1 MISCYFILLMNI
13 HKKQNGQLARP
24 FIAQVWLFL
33 FRECRPQSTAGWPL
47 RSLLLTPSP
56 ARPATLALIPAMS
69 GQHPSSSA
77 SRTHLLFSFPN
88 HLLLSFSPLLPQ
100 PDFLTAPLSS

>member
-33 FRECRPQSTAGWPL
+33 FRECRPQSTAGWPSEVPAPHPFPCAPCHTGFDSCYVWSA
-47 RSLLLTPSP
+47 SLLLSQPDTPS
-56 ARPATLALIPAMS
+56 
-69 GQHPSSSA
+69 
-77 SRTHLLFSFPN
+77 LF
-88 HLLLSFSPLLPQ
+88 LS
-100 PDFLTAPLSS
+100 